1 MTLVSIVL
9 LVVSSLA
16 DVDESLWTARPWLII
31 VLASGAPSFG
41 WGVAVVISEDRPRIQ
56 TWWVGLMVILTTLV
70 VPLALWWSVAL
81 AVFDE
86 ID

>member
-1 MTLVSIVL
+1 
-9 LVVSSLA
+9 
-16 DVDESLWTARPWLII
+16 
-31 VLASGAPSFG
+31 
-41 WGVAVVISEDRPRIQ
+41 VVISEDRPRIQ

-70 VPLALWWSVAL
+70 VPLALWWTVAL